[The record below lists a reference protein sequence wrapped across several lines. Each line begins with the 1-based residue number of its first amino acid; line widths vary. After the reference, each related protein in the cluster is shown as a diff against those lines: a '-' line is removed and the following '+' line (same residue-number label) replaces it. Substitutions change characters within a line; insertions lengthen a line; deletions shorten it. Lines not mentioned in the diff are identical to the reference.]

1 MLELMLTPEEQA
13 AYNAHKRRAI
23 NRHVAWKRHD
33 RAARTQ
39 EATGRLGRSYN
50 KLEAI
55 LARLMDEAGIDYEW
69 QFRLG
74 RYVYDFKLPNRV
86 LIEVN
91 GTWWLADPRFH
102 SPSRLSPTQQRNLQ
116 RDAVKAEFAT
126 LCGYRVKVVWEKDL
140 RNGHV
145 DFAELAK

>member
-1 MLELMLTPEEQA
+1 MLTPDERA
-13 AYNAHKRRAI
+13 AYNAHKRRVM

-33 RAARTQ
+33 CAAQTQ
-39 EATGRLGRSYN
+39 EATGRPGRSYN

-74 RYVYDFKLPNRV
+74 RHVYDFKLPNRV

-91 GTWWLADPRFH
+91 GTWWHADPRFH
-102 SPSRLSPTQQRNLQ
+102 SPGRLSPTQQRNLQ
-116 RDAVKAEFAT
+116 RDAVKAEFAE
-126 LCGYRVKVVWEKDL
+126 LCGYRLRVIWERDI
-140 RNGHV
+140 RAGRV
-145 DFAELAK
+145 TAAELTR